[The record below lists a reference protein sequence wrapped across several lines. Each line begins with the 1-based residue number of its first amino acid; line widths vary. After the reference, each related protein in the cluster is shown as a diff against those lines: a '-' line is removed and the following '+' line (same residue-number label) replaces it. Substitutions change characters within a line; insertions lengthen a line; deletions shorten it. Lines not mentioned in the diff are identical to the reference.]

1 MSEAKSRT
9 AGRENRRLP
18 FIYSTNLKITWGNG
32 TASGSHFYVPSTEII
47 MKNLIEILII
57 LGFVLL
63 GISAKSQTPTQ
74 TIRGAVVDKENLM
87 PLIGAEVA
95 VMTTVPVSGT
105 TTDEH
110 GHFKIENV
118 PVGRHNL
125 RISYLGY
132 EAMGIPNLMVTSGK
146 EVVLNLELVESTV
159 QLAVATVV
167 AGSDKSK
174 TLNEMATVSAR
185 SFSVEETSRY
195 AGSFYD
201 PARMA
206 TNYAGVSVGSSDDL
220 TNEIVVR
227 GNSPRGVMWRLEGVE
242 IPNPNHFGS
251 MGNSGG
257 GISML
262 SSSTLSNS
270 DFYTGAFP
278 AEFGN
283 ALSGVFDLNMRTG
296 NNEQREYALMLGALG
311 LEAAAEGPF
320 SSRQSQAGSRQKGS
334 YLVNFRYST
343 LALLD
348 AVGLSPVGDVLPK
361 YSDVSFKLNMPT
373 EKAGNFALFGLGGQ
387 NSAVF
392 HPDVDSSNFDAEIDD
407 EWGFEETQTVGNL
420 GLSHR
425 ILLSDHSYLKTVVL
439 ASHEHLIEEDYWI
452 DPERNFS
459 KHYDVKNEVASNA
472 IRFSS
477 MYNHKFNARNTFR
490 TGLIYSYMT
499 FDFKYYD
506 DDNYDEEKG
515 DGQILLFNN
524 DGATATL
531 QGYAQ
536 WKHRF
541 NAQWTL
547 NAGLHYSQMLLNN
560 KFSIEPRAALSWKID
575 KNQSLTAAVG
585 LHSKMEHLAAYLF
598 EGTLPDG
605 TVRVPNKD
613 LGLTK
618 SMHAVLGYDRRL
630 GENMRMKLEAYYQH
644 LFDVPVESIPGST
657 YSIINATDIWDI
669 IGVEQINNE
678 GTGRNYGIDLTL
690 EKFFSNG
697 YYFLVTGSLFESRYT
712 PINKVEFPTR
722 FDGRYNLTVLG
733 GKEFKVGKSKKNI
746 IGINGKLILTGGNRF
761 TPIDL
766 EASRQSGDHEIIED
780 QRFAEWAGAYGRF
793 DFGISYKI
801 NKSKL
806 THTIMLDIQNVTNR
820 QNIFTLYY
828 DDDTQQIERYTQNG
842 LFPIINYRIEF

>member
-1 MSEAKSRT
+1 
-9 AGRENRRLP
+9 
-18 FIYSTNLKITWGNG
+18 
-32 TASGSHFYVPSTEII
+32 

-57 LGFVLL
+57 LGFILL

-74 TIRGAVVDKENLM
+74 TIRGSVIDKENLM
-87 PLIGAEVA
+87 PLIGAEIA
-95 VMTTVPVSGT
+95 ILTTVPISGT
-105 TTDEH
+105 ITGVD

-118 PVGRHNL
+118 PVGRHDL
-125 RISYLGY
+125 RINYLGY
-132 EAMGIPNLMVTSGK
+132 ETMGIPNLLVTSGK
-146 EVVLNLELVESTV
+146 EIVLNLEMLESAV
-159 QLAVATVV
+159 QLEVATVI
-167 AGSDKSK
+167 AAQDKSG

-206 TNYAGVSVGSSDDL
+206 TNYAGVNVGSSDDL

-296 NNEQREYALMLGALG
+296 NNEKREYAFMLGALG
-311 LEAAAEGPF
+311 VEAAAEGPF
-320 SSRQSQAGSRQKGS
+320 HQNGRGS

-343 LALLD
+343 LAVLE

-361 YSDVSFKLNMPT
+361 YADVSFKLNMPT
-373 EKAGNFALFGLGGQ
+373 KRAGNFALFGLGGQ

-392 HPDVDSSNFDAEIDD
+392 HPEIDSSSYDPDNDD
-407 EWGFEETQTVGNL
+407 DWGFEERQVAGNL

-425 ILLSDHSYLKTVVL
+425 ILLSDHSYLKTVALV
-439 ASHEHLIEEDYWI
+439 SHERLIEEDYWL
-452 DPERNFS
+452 DPEKNFTR
-459 KHYDVKNEVASNA
+459 HNDVKNEVVSNA
-472 IRFSS
+472 ARIST
-477 MYNHKFNARNTFR
+477 MYNLKVNARNTFR
-490 TGLIYSYMT
+490 AGLIYSYLT

-506 DDNYDEEKG
+506 DDNFDEEKG
-515 DGQILLFNN
+515 EQQILLFDN
-524 DGATATL
+524 DGTTATL

-541 NAQWTL
+541 DNQWTF
-547 NAGLHYSQMLLNN
+547 NAGLHYSQMMLNN
-560 KFSIEPRAALSWKID
+560 KFSIEPRAALTWQID
-575 KNQSLTAAVG
+575 EKQSLSAAVG
-585 LHSKMEHLAAYLF
+585 IHSKMEHLAAYLF

-605 TVRVPNKD
+605 TNRVPNKN

-644 LFDVPVESIPGST
+644 LYDVPVESIPGST
-657 YSIINATDIWDI
+657 HSIINAFDIWDI
-669 IGVEQINNE
+669 IGAEQVNND

-690 EKFFSNG
+690 EKFFSNN

-733 GKEFKVGKSKKNI
+733 GKEFKVGKNKKNI
-746 IGINGKLILTGGNRF
+746 IGLNGKLILSGGNRF

-766 EASRQSGDHEIIED
+766 EASRQTGDHEILED
-780 QRFAEWAGAYGRF
+780 QRFAEWAGAYGRL
-793 DFGISYKI
+793 DLGVSYKI
-801 NKSKL
+801 NRPKL
-806 THTIMLDIQNVTNR
+806 THTILLDIQNVTNR

-842 LFPIINYRIEF
+842 LFPIINYRVEF